1 MNFWKLK
8 VSRFQFMLDD
18 SISILPIANITA
30 KSTVQLFQ
38 KRIEKKKILF
48 PANLFFQMALKLII
62 GVFIL
67 LVVIPPPV
75 LVSSLK
81 KTGSSLMDQTL
92 IKRSPSQVYRFFL
105 DCGVSCGKN
114 YKKVCVK
121 GKGCLCFCN
130 RKILCKTK
138 CMLWWKSVYHNILGE
153 IRMIL
158 RCGLLRLDIN
168 NKISIVHVKSFEIMK
183 VRAANC
189 YFNLGPVKA
198 AKVEMLGT
206 VCRMLC
212 FRLWVWFPTILY

>member
-1 MNFWKLK
+1 
-8 VSRFQFMLDD
+8 
-18 SISILPIANITA
+18 
-30 KSTVQLFQ
+30 
-38 KRIEKKKILF
+38 
-48 PANLFFQMALKLII
+48 MALKLII

-81 KTGSSLMDQTL
+81 KKGSSLMDQTL

-114 YKKVCVK
+114 YKKVCVQ

-138 CMLWWKSVYHNILGE
+138 CMFWWKSICQNILRDIG
-153 IRMIL
+153 MIV

-168 NKISIVHVKSFEIMK
+168 NKISIVHVNTCEIMK

-189 YFNLGPVKA
+189 YINLGPVKA
-198 AKVEMLGT
+198 AKVEMLGA

-212 FRLWVWFPTILY
+212 FRLWVCFPTILY